1 LQVLPSPPPRS
12 QEPHLTTSLATDLTA
27 TLQADRPG
35 ALAAAIEAIAKAGI
49 NLDGYAEFEGILH
62 LLTRDASAAH
72 RALRAAGIRVR
83 EERQVVVVGVDDQP
97 GVAARVFRRIA
108 DAGINVDYSY
118 VANQNRMVIGA
129 DDPKQIA
136 DLLK

>member
-1 LQVLPSPPPRS
+1 LEPP
-12 QEPHLTTSLATDLTA
+12 LTTHLATDLTA

-62 LLTRDASAAH
+62 VLTRDAPTAQ

-83 EERQVVVVGVDDQP
+83 SERQVIVIDVDDRP
-97 GVAARVFRRIA
+97 GAAATVFRRIA
-108 DAGINVDYSY
+108 DAGINVEFSY
-118 VANQNRMVIGA
+118 VANQNRMVIGT
-129 DDPKQIA
+129 DDPKKVV